1 MSMDN
6 KVGREIGK
14 RLGRLKRKREASDYD
29 DFYVVSSEEADEQY
43 ETAELVVKSVQ
54 DFLKEK
60 EVLK

>member
-1 MSMDN
+1 MDN

-29 DFYVVSSEEADEQY
+29 DFYVASSEEADEQY